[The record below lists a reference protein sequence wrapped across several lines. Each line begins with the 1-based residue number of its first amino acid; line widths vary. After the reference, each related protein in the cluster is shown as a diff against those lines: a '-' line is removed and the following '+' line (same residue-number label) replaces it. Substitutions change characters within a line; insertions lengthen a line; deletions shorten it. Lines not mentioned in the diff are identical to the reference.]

1 MDQEQLDPIPE
12 PEEELFISRKK
23 FMQICYLF
31 TLGLIVFS
39 TILLNLFHDQTL
51 LQIFE
56 KGVAFWMQTIHGVVF
71 GTLAATIMIG
81 LMQIKFFSE
90 VGTFFEDLLQSIQLR
105 TFDIFAI
112 SLCAGIS
119 EELFFRA
126 TIQPWLGVWI
136 TSILFIALHGY
147 LDPRKWKLAIVGC
160 VMVLVA
166 AGLGYL
172 FIFAGIMAAIIAH
185 MVFDLIMLFYYLKF
199 R

>member
-1 MDQEQLDPIPE
+1 
-12 PEEELFISRKK
+12 
-23 FMQICYLF
+23 MQICYLF

-51 LQIFE
+51 LQVFE
-56 KGVAFWMQTIHGVVF
+56 KGANYWMQLIHGIIF
-71 GTLAATIMIG
+71 GTLAATIIIG
-81 LMQIKFFSE
+81 LMQLKFFSE

-136 TSILFIALHGY
+136 TSILFVALHGY
-147 LDPRKWKLAIVGC
+147 LDPRNWKLSIVGC
-160 VMVLVA
+160 FMVLVA

-185 MVFDLIMLFYYLKF
+185 MVFDLIMLFYYVKLKKGN
-199 R
+199 